1 MINALVYALLAGIIA
16 FLVSSAAI
24 PLIKRIAIAMR
35 AVDYP
40 GGRRRQEDAIPRM
53 GGVAVVLGLLFGAT
67 TAIAVN
73 WNALSINMPLPV
85 TISVLM
91 ATLIIFLSGIIEDT
105 IGLSPLIRVLIQIA
119 AALVAINAGWCFNN
133 IRLPL
138 IGNIHF
144 GIFTGLISLLW
155 IVGVTNAVNLLDG
168 LDGLAGGVVA
178 IIAAGMMSYSF
189 YTKDYATAM
198 VMGALIGS
206 CLGFLRKNWAPAQI
220 YLGDAGSLTF
230 GFLMALISIRSSMK
244 APATV
249 AIFVPMLALGL
260 PVIDTLLVM
269 LFRFSR
275 KSHRSISKRTARMF
289 HPDRNHL
296 HHLLEGAGRNRSKI
310 VVVIYTIALLFC
322 GLALLVASLNN
333 MYLGIGLIVFEIA
346 VVFGMRYLGLHADA
360 LRISLEKRKSARELL
375 HRKNVVQLKDTA

>member
-1 MINALVYALLAGIIA
+1 MENALIYTLLAGIIA

-40 GGRRRQEDAIPRM
+40 GGRRKHEDAIPRM
-53 GGVAVVLGLLFGAT
+53 GGVAVVIGLLFGGAT
-67 TAIAVN
+67 VIALN
-73 WNALSINMPLPV
+73 WSTLSITTPPSII
-85 TISVLM
+85 ISILM
-91 ATLIIFLSGIIEDT
+91 ATLIIFLSGIVEDT
-105 IGLSPLIRVLIQIA
+105 IGLSPLIRILIQIT
-119 AALVAINAGWCFNN
+119 AALIAIHAGWCFTT
-133 IRLPL
+133 IKLPL
-138 IGNIHF
+138 LGNINF

-178 IIAAGMMSYSF
+178 IIATGMMGYSL
-189 YTKDYATAM
+189 YTKDYATAL
-198 VMGALIGS
+198 VMGALIGA

-244 APATV
+244 APAAV

-269 LFRFSR
+269 LFRFS
-275 KSHRSISKRTARMF
+275 KRSSRSLSKRTARMF
-289 HPDRNHL
+289 HPDRSHL

-310 VVVIYTIALLFC
+310 VIIIYSIALLFC
-322 GLALLVASLNN
+322 GLAMLVASLNN
-333 MYLGIGLIVFEIA
+333 MYLGLGLILFEIA
-346 VVFGMRYLGLHADA
+346 VVFGMRHLGLHADA
-360 LRISLEKRKSARELL
+360 LRISLEKRKHAREMVFK
-375 HRKNVVQLKDTA
+375 KNVVQLKDIA